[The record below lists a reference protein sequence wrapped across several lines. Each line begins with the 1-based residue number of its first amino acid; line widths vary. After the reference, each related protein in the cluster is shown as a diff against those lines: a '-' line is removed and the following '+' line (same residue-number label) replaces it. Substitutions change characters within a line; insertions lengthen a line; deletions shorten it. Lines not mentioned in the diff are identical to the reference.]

1 MFLVFHR
8 VLNRV
13 LKTRWKDRF
22 STIPT
27 LKQRGKFVNF
37 HLKAFNRIVEI
48 TVSIIL
54 KSTLALVT
62 DILDN
67 IVYEIAEILVFF
79 D

>member
-1 MFLVFHR
+1 MDENEKYKVTLDGEEIEFVE
-8 VLNRV
+8 
-13 LKTRWKDRF
+13 RF
-22 STIPT
+22 NGT
-27 LKQRGKFVNF
+27 
-37 HLKAFNRIVEI
+37 VEI